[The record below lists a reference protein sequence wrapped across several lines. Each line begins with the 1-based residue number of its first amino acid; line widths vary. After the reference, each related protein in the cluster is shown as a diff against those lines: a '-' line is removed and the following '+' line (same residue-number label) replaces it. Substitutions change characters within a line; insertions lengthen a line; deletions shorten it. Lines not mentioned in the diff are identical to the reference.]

1 MLEHVWQGDVGLS
14 GLLASQPCLVFGRY
28 GEEAGTLTDN
38 TLYAVGQTAWAG
50 HNIASLGVKGVA
62 KRAAKDT
69 GKALVIQHEEKKKS
83 GQGVE
88 EAEEAM
94 EEDKGKE
101 EEQDIEQAP
110 VKPIR
115 VKKAHPL

>member
-1 MLEHVWQGDVGLS
+1 MFG
-14 GLLASQPCLVFGRY
+14 ACGRY
-28 GEEAGTLTDN
+28 GEEVGSLTDN

-62 KRAAKDT
+62 KRVAKDT
-69 GKALVIQHEEKKKS
+69 GKALVLQHEEKKKAV
-83 GQGVE
+83 QGVE

-94 EEDKGKE
+94 EQDTEKE
-101 EEQDIEQAP
+101 ENQDTEKPP

-115 VKKAHPL
+115 EKKPQPL